1 MRHNPFHATTDD
13 NVVRRLVA
21 ENPWATI
28 VSQTDSGLVA
38 SHYPV
43 LLDESRDDLTIVTHV
58 GRPDEQVH
66 QFGGRELMLIVAG
79 PHGYISPSWY
89 TEQAVPAPTWNFTV
103 AHCYGT
109 PEILD
114 AEENLSVLSRLV
126 DHFEQHVEQ
135 PVPLDQEFG
144 ARLARGTVG
153 IRLPIERFVCKVKLS
168 QDKDPGSQ
176 RGVLEALQRPGPYQN
191 EALAGDMKRELM

>member
-153 IRLPIERFVCKVKLS
+153 IRLPIDRFVCKVKLS

-176 RGVLEALQRPGPYQN
+176 RGVLAALQRPGPYRN
-191 EALAGDMKRELM
+191 EALAADMKRELM